1 MFKLFFVLLLTLA
14 LCDAYSLCCQTCLN
28 NNAIYSYKFDI
39 CNGGGQFYYCTNAN
53 DQSTCNIKG
62 SNQPVTL
69 YVGRCDP
76 CIAGWYRPN
85 DANCD
90 CRKCSYSFCA
100 AGMPGN
106 YYYAQLCTPDQDVAC
121 TLCQTCAPGTYM
133 TKECGVPA
141 FTNNRE
147 CSSCPAGT
155 YKSSL
160 GSAACTQC
168 SSCSTALRQKRTAP
182 CGPINDRTC
191 EMCPVGNI
199 VTQAGSDLD
208 VCTPCTSGFARAS
221 DNTCADCTTCPQTH
235 MIMTDCMATA
245 DRTCTLCTENKM
257 ALEPN
262 SFSCMGCRL
271 GFVKI
276 DLSVFKCLEAVPASG
291 GCTIGRYF
299 KSSYSTSTGGTF
311 ECILCQGQKEN
322 QVCANGY
329 GVSERCNGG
338 DKYVTCAPCAA
349 GTARSSLMDLQNE
362 MQACLKCSTGTY
374 ASSTG
379 LSACVACTNK
389 PAGISEYTA
398 WGIAIPATS
407 NACPW

>member
-1 MFKLFFVLLLTLA
+1 MFLSLCLA
-14 LCDAYSLCCQTCLN
+14 LSFFTRFGGAAYNTCCQTCLN
-28 NNAIYSYKFDI
+28 NNPYNTYAF
-39 CNGGGQFYYCTNAN
+39 CNGLGSKSFVCTNNQLFSTCRAPRAGEYPTLVIGYCDNCPVDAYRDLCYCT
-53 DQSTCNIKG
+53 QCLTCSTG
-62 SNQPVTL
+62 V
-69 YVGRCDP
+69 Y
-76 CIAGWYRPN
+76 
-85 DANCD
+85 
-90 CRKCSYSFCA
+90 
-100 AGMPGN
+100 GN
-106 YYYAQLCTPDQDVAC
+106 HYYMQAC
-121 TLCQTCAPGTYM
+121 TQDKNTECAQCQTCGAGKYM
-133 TKECGVPA
+133 TKECGEPDP
-141 FTNNRE
+141 TKDRE
-147 CSSCPAGT
+147 CTGCPAGT
-155 YKSSL
+155 YKNGY
-160 GSAACTQC
+160 GSAACTTC
-168 SSCSTALRQKRTAP
+168 RNCDTSLRQKRTTP

-208 VCTPCTSGFARAS
+208 VCTPCNSGFAKAS
-221 DNTCADCTTCPQTH
+221 ENICAACITCPQTH
-235 MIMTDCMATA
+235 RINTDCMATA

-407 NACPW
+407 NDCPW